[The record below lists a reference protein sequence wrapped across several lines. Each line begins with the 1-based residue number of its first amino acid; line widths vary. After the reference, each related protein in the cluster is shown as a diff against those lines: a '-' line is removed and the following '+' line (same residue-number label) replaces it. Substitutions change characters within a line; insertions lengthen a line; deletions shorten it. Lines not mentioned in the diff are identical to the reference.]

1 MLFNPVK
8 RRDNG
13 FSNEM
18 LQFALDATFDPASA
32 MGGIAAGHVED
43 CVYAILVGRYES
55 YVPILERAV
64 KWLDASLESDLILGS
79 NVPMYK
85 RELSHARAIASWLI
99 DDVIDEEHWDL
110 ARRSE
115 EGSWRTEDRI
125 WTRHEIVNEGALDDY
140 MAFSFLAG
148 PDHWEAGVEMYEHWV
163 GTQAKFSLAGKP
175 TPRKVAYAIL
185 LDATGRQTISQE
197 KLHSAGR
204 AMLRANL
211 EENWLGG
218 GQGIRA
224 ATWLKIV
231 HGLAEPDLS
240 PEQTLLRAYE
250 DMPKV
255 QSPF

>member
-1 MLFNPVK
+1 MLH
-8 RRDNG
+8 
-13 FSNEM
+13 
-18 LQFALDATFDPASA
+18 FALSATLDDAIP
-32 MGGIAAGHVED
+32 MGGVAAGHVED
-43 CVYAILVGRYES
+43 CVYAILVGRYEP

-64 KWLDASLESDLILGS
+64 KWLDASLESNLILGS
-79 NVPMYK
+79 NMPMYR

-99 DDVIDEEHWDL
+99 DDVVDEAHWEL
-110 ARRSE
+110 ARQYEERS
-115 EGSWRTEDRI
+115 WQTEDRI
-125 WTRHEIVNEGALDDY
+125 WTRHEIVNDGPLDDY

-163 GTQAKFSLAGKP
+163 GGAKVSLAGKP
-175 TPRKVAYAIL
+175 TPRKLAYAIL
-185 LDATGRQTISQE
+185 LDATGRQAISQE

-204 AMLRANL
+204 VMLKANL

-231 HGLAEPDLS
+231 HGLAEPHLT
-240 PEQTLLRAYE
+240 PVQTLLRAYE